1 VKYGENN
8 YHFKVKL
15 LNKVNM
21 EDYTEIVF
29 IIDSN
34 DLSTGYRHFAF
45 SIDCYNGVA
54 SFYLDGQLYD
64 KMEFESK
71 KYTLSNTFSERIFYG
86 SNGYFNGIPAFKY
99 MKDSTDFVCS
109 GFKLKE
115 NYIINKAIDRNEAIY
130 FYSKVYP
137 PNDLK
142 YNMPSGKRSFIDS
155 MDKLF
160 NFNIPMFKSNRFKL
174 KIVNSGIIY
183 DDLQKEV
190 ESYISEKIEEYI
202 PLYCK
207 LDAFEWIDT
216 TSQPVVLKGDY
227 NVSNSLTNIK

>member
-1 VKYGENN
+1 
-8 YHFKVKL
+8 
-15 LNKVNM
+15 
-21 EDYTEIVF
+21 
-29 IIDSN
+29 
-34 DLSTGYRHFAF
+34 
-45 SIDCYNGVA
+45 
-54 SFYLDGQLYD
+54 
-64 KMEFESK
+64 
-71 KYTLSNTFSERIFYG
+71 
-86 SNGYFNGIPAFKY
+86 
-99 MKDSTDFVCS
+99 
-109 GFKLKE
+109 
-115 NYIINKAIDRNEAIY
+115 
-130 FYSKVYP
+130 
-137 PNDLK
+137 
-142 YNMPSGKRSFIDS
+142 MPSGKRSFIDS
-155 MDKLF
+155 MDKFF